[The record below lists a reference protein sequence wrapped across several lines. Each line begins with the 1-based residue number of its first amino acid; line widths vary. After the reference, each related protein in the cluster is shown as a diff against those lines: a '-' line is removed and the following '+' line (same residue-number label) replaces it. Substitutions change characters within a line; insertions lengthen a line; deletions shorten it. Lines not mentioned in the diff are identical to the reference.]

1 MAASAPASAHPTSDN
16 DDPQPV
22 LPEAACA
29 LARAKHEI
37 LKMVDLYR
45 VAEAANATNDGVD
58 DYKKFLAIL
67 AMFVERKDSAYET
80 LCKPSADMDAVWHA
94 HILDTKAYKEMND
107 LLLNGDGFI
116 HHDPYSGK
124 DPAVK
129 LARRKFMGKVFKQ
142 VFGTDPKQGWGPLET
157 HEEYNK
163 RLTGKKRRRASASAY
178 QIFVNTL
185 QGKTKTFRMDSDFLV
200 EDVKL
205 LLHDAGEAPVDQQR
219 LIYAGRQLEDGHKL
233 CDCGIVDMCT
243 LHLVLR
249 LSGC

>member
-1 MAASAPASAHPTSDN
+1 MSDEEE
-16 DDPQPV
+16 PQPV
-22 LPEAACA
+22 LTEAACA

-45 VAEAANATNDGVD
+45 VAEAANATQDGVD

-80 LCKPSADMDAVWHA
+80 LCKPSSDMDAVWHA
-94 HILDTKAYKEMND
+94 HVLDTKAYKEMND

-142 VFGTDPKQGWGPLET
+142 VFGADPKQGWGPLET
-157 HEEYNK
+157 HEDYAK
-163 RLTGKKRRRASASAY
+163 RLTGKKRRRASGDAFCVY
-178 QIFVNTL
+178 VKTL
-185 QGKTKTFRMDSDFLV
+185 TGKTVTLKVDHDFLV

-219 LIYAGRQLEDGHKL
+219 LVFAGKQLEDGRTMR
-233 CDCGIVDMCT
+233 DYRITYPST